1 MRMTK
6 RMLDLINEQD
16 RQYEYHLREAE
27 RFATRLGN
35 DPSPN
40 PADFT
45 RVVENY
51 LMASGLAHTIQML
64 HTGLSEE
71 EAADQ
76 GVHWNENKRQTYQ
89 EARFWQHE
97 QERRMPRGGVAL
109 SW

>member
-6 RMLDLINEQD
+6 RMLELINDQD

-27 RFATRLGN
+27 RRAKRLEG

-40 PADFT
+40 PGDFT
-45 RVVENY
+45 AVIENY

-71 EAADQ
+71 EAIRG
-76 GVHWNENKRQTYQ
+76 GVWNDHKREAYQ
-89 EARFWQHE
+89 EARFWQRE